1 MTGAGR
7 LIHTG
12 QVIVDLVMRVPKLPE
27 RGGETIATAASTAVG
42 GGFNVLAAAVRD
54 GAAACYLGAI
64 GDGEHGKRVLHELT
78 REGVTVLQKPLTGRD
93 TGYCVAL
100 VEPDGERSF
109 LTVLGAES
117 EPTRLPRIAKTG
129 DVIYVSGYSLVSP
142 RLAEELLG
150 FLSDIAAAVPGISVV
165 FDPAP
170 VISEVDPA
178 LLQRVLAHATV
189 LTLNEREAGLLAG
202 APAAGQAST
211 GAATGTETGTSAT
224 AASSLET
231 ASALASHLASQHG
244 CDVVLRLGKQGCVV
258 ASAQNNPRDLGK
270 SSNQQAG
277 QHTIVIPAPRV
288 QAVDTNGAGD
298 AHTGVLCGQLA
309 RGSTLTAA
317 AERANIAAALAVT
330 RSGPATAPT
339 AGEINAA
346 KW

>member
-64 GDGEHGKRVLHELT
+64 GDGEHGKRVLRELT

-150 FLSDIAAAVPGISVV
+150 FLSDSAAAVPGISVV

-178 LLQRVLAHATV
+178 LTKRVLAHATV

-211 GAATGTETGTSAT
+211 GAETGTETGTSAT
-224 AASSLET
+224 AASSPET
-231 ASALASHLASQHG
+231 STERAASLASQLASQHG
-244 CDVVLRLGKQGCVV
+244 CDVVLRRGKQGCVV
-258 ASAQNNPRDLGK
+258 AS
-270 SSNQQAG
+270 G
-277 QHTIVIPAPRV
+277 QHHTVIPAPRV

>member
-64 GDGEHGKRVLHELT
+64 GDGEHGKRVLRELT
-78 REGVTVLQKPLTGRD
+78 REGLTVLQKPLTGRD

-150 FLSDIAAAVPGISVV
+150 FLSDSAAAVPGISVV

-178 LLQRVLAHATV
+178 LLQRVLTHATV

-211 GAATGTETGTSAT
+211 GAETGTETGTETGSSAT
-224 AASSLET
+224 AASSPET
-231 ASALASHLASQHG
+231 STERAASLASQLASQHG
-244 CDVVLRLGKQGCVV
+244 CDVVLRRGKQGCVV
-258 ASAQNNPRDLGK
+258 AS
-270 SSNQQAG
+270 G
-277 QHTIVIPAPRV
+277 QHHTVIPAPRV

-330 RSGPATAPT
+330 RSGPATHYHVWNIYR
-339 AGEINAA
+339 ESR
-346 KW
+346 